1 VERIILPSK
10 KYGKFFNHLIE
21 FSFNFL
27 IELPSS
33 SIVQIFLSGADYLSF
48 KTI

>member
-1 VERIILPSK
+1 
-10 KYGKFFNHLIE
+10 
-21 FSFNFL
+21 L

-48 KTI
+48 KTIWSLFRSTNLIML